1 MSYILAALKKAE
13 SERREQSDGV
23 GVRPM
28 LEPALVDERS
38 LWPALFLIGV
48 VIALVG
54 LMLWLWAIDL
64 AGPKVLVAAK
74 PPSAMTALPSSA
86 RPVELTGSREIESTR
101 VAIAPGQQ
109 ALSAKKNV
117 FDSVDIKGH
126 LYVATRP
133 SLRKVVINEST
144 LREGEKINGI
154 LVKEITET
162 GVILDFK
169 GLEKTIWAY

>member
-86 RPVELTGSREIESTR
+86 RLVELTGSREIESTG
-101 VAIAPGQQ
+101 VAITSG
-109 ALSAKKNV
+109 
-117 FDSVDIKGH
+117 
-126 LYVATRP
+126 
-133 SLRKVVINEST
+133 
-144 LREGEKINGI
+144 
-154 LVKEITET
+154 
-162 GVILDFK
+162 
-169 GLEKTIWAY
+169 